1 MMEVTSP
8 GGSPSANGLAAGA
21 NGGYQ
26 IDPVLILDHLTQ
38 VCEITLGAS
47 KRELE
52 NVGSLLSKARVS
64 DTTQRVQRWAESQ
77 AVLYLQKE
85 ISSGDVLDGPLDGA
99 STYLLKNKQEYKALT
114 DSNFRPDKLQLQ
126 SCNRH
131 FLLCLYN
138 SLDSPLKTTVSYRSY
153 DIHYFANTNY

>member
-21 NGGYQ
+21 GGGYQ
-26 IDPVLILDHLTQ
+26 IDPLLILDHLAQ

-47 KRELE
+47 KKELE

-77 AVLYLQKE
+77 AVLYLQKD
-85 ISSGDVLDGPLDGA
+85 IASGDVLDGPLDGT
-99 STYLLKNKQEYKALT
+99 STYLKAGRERFGLT
-114 DSNFRPDKLQLQ
+114 AILRPDKLQLQ
-126 SCNRH
+126 SCHRH
-131 FLLCLYN
+131 FIL
-138 SLDSPLKTTVSYRSY
+138 SLDDSLDRPFETTVSYRSY
-153 DIHYFANTNY
+153 DTHFFTNTDN

>member
-21 NGGYQ
+21 GGGYQ
-26 IDPVLILDHLTQ
+26 IDPLLILDHLTQ

-47 KRELE
+47 KKELE

-77 AVLYLQKE
+77 AVLYLQKD
-85 ISSGDVLDGPLDGA
+85 IASGDVLDGPLDGT
-99 STYLLKNKQEYKALT
+99 SMYLKAGREYLG
-114 DSNFRPDKLQLQ
+114 
-126 SCNRH
+126 
-131 FLLCLYN
+131 
-138 SLDSPLKTTVSYRSY
+138 
-153 DIHYFANTNY
+153 

>member
-21 NGGYQ
+21 SGGYQ
-26 IDPVLILDHLTQ
+26 IDPLLILDHLTQ

-47 KRELE
+47 KKELE

-77 AVLYLQKE
+77 AVLYLQKD
-85 ISSGDVLDGPLDGA
+85 IASGDVLDGPLDGT
-99 STYLLKNKQEYKALT
+99 STYFQSRKQGAWADTYIQV
-114 DSNFRPDKLQLQ
+114 LQVTTTVLQ
-126 SCNRH
+126 PT
-131 FLLCLYN
+131 FP
-138 SLDSPLKTTVSYRSY
+138 SPLQR
-153 DIHYFANTNY
+153 